1 MPCQHFSSPPDGDGF
16 RLGVDGVHRLVD
28 QHRVP
33 VEWVGLSGDEHSVEE
48 GQGNVGQFAG
58 DGGDEFLSPRPHFN
72 TSRMLSAST
81 TGSRLPPDRPS
92 CPPSGT
98 RDTAVRAAGG
108 RTARTGARCLAR

>member
-58 DGGDEFLSPRPHFN
+58 DGGASSSPLARISTRAECCRRARP
-72 TSRMLSAST
+72 
-81 TGSRLPPDRPS
+81 GPGCRLIVR
-92 CPPSGT
+92 
-98 RDTAVRAAGG
+98 RARRAARGTPRSG
-108 RTARTGARCLAR
+108 LQAVEPPERVLDV